1 VNAVIDLLRAEL
13 ELVMKQAGTPW
24 IGQIT
29 RDHVQL
35 LCFPQ

>member
-1 VNAVIDLLRAEL
+1 MRAEL
-13 ELVMKQAGTPW
+13 ELVMKQAGTPS

-35 LCFPQ
+35 GR